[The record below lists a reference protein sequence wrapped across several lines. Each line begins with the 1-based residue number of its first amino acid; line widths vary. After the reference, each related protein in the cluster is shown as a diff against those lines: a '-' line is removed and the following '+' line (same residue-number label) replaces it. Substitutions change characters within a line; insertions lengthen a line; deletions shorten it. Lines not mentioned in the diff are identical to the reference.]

1 MNLSKNLEEFLKK
14 KKLDDL
20 INLSKLGFQAN
31 NLVLL
36 ETLEKLNK
44 NIFHPK
50 NNEKNWEKEYFSIC
64 RNGNADMFNFYMK
77 KNKDIGV
84 LDENKNNCLHYASRA
99 GNFEV

>member
-14 KKLDDL
+14 KTLDDL
-20 INLSKLGFQAN
+20 INFRKLGFQAN

-44 NIFHPK
+44 NIFNPK
-50 NNEKNWEKEYFSIC
+50 NIEKKLEPEFFSIC
-64 RNGNADMFNFYMK
+64 RNGNFDIFNFYMK
-77 KNKDIGV
+77 KNKDIDL
-84 LDENKNNCLHYASRA
+84 LDESKNNCLHYASRA

>member
-20 INLSKLGFQAN
+20 INFRKLGFQAH

-44 NIFHPK
+44 NIFNSK
-50 NNEKNWEKEYFSIC
+50 NNEQNSEQDFFSIC
-64 RNGNADMFNFYMK
+64 RNGNFDIFNFYMK
-77 KNKDIGV
+77 KNKNIGV
-84 LDENKNNCLHYASRA
+84 IDENKNNCLHYAARA